1 MRDVEVEAGGRKLIF
16 TRRQAEECAE
26 AGLARW
32 VGRNRL
38 RITSRCDSKA
48 MLRGISSVVGE
59 AVVEASKELWAQTFV
74 RNQFLRREPSSATE

>member
-16 TRRQAEECAE
+16 TMRQAQEWVK
-26 AGLARW
+26 AGFARW

-38 RITSRCDSKA
+38 KITARYDPKA

-59 AVVEASKELWAQTFV
+59 AVVDSNEFWAQTFIQ
-74 RNQFLRREPSSATE
+74 NQLR